1 MARLGFT
8 LTLLFLFFAFTY
20 ARTPFIPEN
29 DVTDRDLSDSL
40 PESNAKSTLFLPSD
54 KLEPEEQP
62 SPVVE
67 LDSEAAET
75 KPIDTE
81 NEDKAVGTTEG
92 PESDR
97 ETVAVPL
104 DRPMTIV
111 RFRPINR
118 HFPAKRS
125 YPFHI
130 PLRGCRHGI
139 KHMMKRR
146 EVGYGGDMIM
156 AGGGGERQGKEFDP
170 EMLRGGV
177 RQIPERWVRF
187 HHHHHHHDGMER
199 FPFGKH
205 HRDVFGKK
213 SFRKPFHSEEDE
225 DEEEREEKQ
234 KKSFKR
240 PFRREE
246 DDDEDEREEKQK
258 KSFRRPFRREEDDD
272 EEEREEK
279 QKKGQREEREEGS
292 GGGGF
297 MKHIRKFLDQF

>member
-1 MARLGFT
+1 MARLGLT

-40 PESNAKSTLFLPSD
+40 PESDAKSTLVLPSD

-67 LDSEAAET
+67 LDSETAET

-81 NEDKAVGTTEG
+81 NEDKAVGTTEDL

-97 ETVAVPL
+97 ETVTVPL
-104 DRPMTIV
+104 DRPMKIV

-170 EMLRGGV
+170 EMLHGGV

-187 HHHHHHHDGMER
+187 HHHHHHHDGMQR

-213 SFRKPFHSEEDE
+213 SFRRPFHREEDE
-225 DEEEREEKQ
+225 DEE
-234 KKSFKR
+234 
-240 PFRREE
+240 
-246 DDDEDEREEKQK
+246 EREEKQK

-279 QKKGQREEREEGS
+279 QKKGQRKEREEGS

>member
-1 MARLGFT
+1 
-8 LTLLFLFFAFTY
+8 
-20 ARTPFIPEN
+20 
-29 DVTDRDLSDSL
+29 L
-40 PESNAKSTLFLPSD
+40 PESDAKSTLVLPSD

-67 LDSEAAET
+67 LDSETAET

-81 NEDKAVGTTEG
+81 NEDKAVGTTEDL

-97 ETVAVPL
+97 ETVTVPF

-130 PLRGCRHGI
+130 PLRGCRPGI

-170 EMLRGGV
+170 EMLHGGV

-187 HHHHHHHDGMER
+187 HHHHHHHDGMQR

-213 SFRKPFHSEEDE
+213 SFRRPFHREEDE
-225 DEEEREEKQ
+225 DEEEREEKE
-234 KKSFKR
+234 KKSFR
-240 PFRREE
+240 RSFRRED
-246 DDDEDEREEKQK
+246 DDDEEEREEKQK

-279 QKKGQREEREEGS
+279 QKKGQRKEREEGS

>member
-1 MARLGFT
+1 MQQQD
-8 LTLLFLFFAFTY
+8 LLVAIQAFSFFAFTY
-20 ARTPFIPEN
+20 ARTPYIPEN

-40 PESNAKSTLFLPSD
+40 PESDAKSTLFLPSD

-67 LDSEAAET
+67 LDSETAET

-81 NEDKAVGTTEG
+81 NEDKAVGTTEDL

-97 ETVAVPL
+97 ETVTVPL

-146 EVGYGGDMIM
+146 EVGYGGDMKM

-187 HHHHHHHDGMER
+187 HHHHHHHDGMQR

-213 SFRKPFHSEEDE
+213 SFRRPFHREEDE
-225 DEEEREEKQ
+225 DEE
-234 KKSFKR
+234 
-240 PFRREE
+240 
-246 DDDEDEREEKQK
+246 EREEKQK

>member
-1 MARLGFT
+1 MTVT
-8 LTLLFLFFAFTY
+8 LIFLFFAFTY

-40 PESNAKSTLFLPSD
+40 PESDAKSTLFLPSD

-67 LDSEAAET
+67 LDSETAET

-81 NEDKAVGTTEG
+81 NEDKAVGTTEDL

-97 ETVAVPL
+97 ETVTVPL

-187 HHHHHHHDGMER
+187 HHHHHDHDGMQR

-213 SFRKPFHSEEDE
+213 SFRRS
-225 DEEEREEKQ
+225 
-234 KKSFKR
+234 
-240 PFRREE
+240 FRREE
-246 DDDEDEREEKQK
+246 DDDEEEKEEKQK
-258 KSFRRPFRREEDDD
+258 KRFRRPFRREEDED

-292 GGGGF
+292 GDGGF